1 MRNKPPP
8 RGLRG
13 GGLFYIHLF
22 DYEQLPVIA
31 QREILSFINDKIR
44 QNHIFVAHIEQKSSA
59 RLIAGLY
66 AGRAGTEILYLFNF
80 LRKHQ
85 LIVIPRF
92 DAMHCSRKRTFQI
105 SLVHC

>member
-44 QNHIFVAHIEQKSSA
+44 QNHIFIAHIEQKSSA

-66 AGRAGTEILYLFNF
+66 AGRVGTGIFTFAEPPRFALSRRKLKFLF
-80 LRKHQ
+80 LRSSW
-85 LIVIPRF
+85 R
-92 DAMHCSRKRTFQI
+92 SRRTGGN
-105 SLVHC
+105 